1 MLGHTSIT
9 MTMRYVHPAA
19 EQKRLAAA
27 KLETFR
33 VNGLMVA
40 ASEQAAEQERLAAAK
55 LETFRING
63 LMEAASEQAVG
74 TKMGTA
80 DSDKLMDH
88 SAKYLKNLV
97 GAPRFE
103 LGTSCAQGRS
113 ARCLAAS
120 APDRQEPIATTHSIC
135 Q

>member
-74 TKMGTA
+74 TKMGT
-80 DSDKLMDH
+80 
-88 SAKYLKNLV
+88 V
-97 GAPRFE
+97 G
-103 LGTSCAQGRS
+103 Q
-113 ARCLAAS
+113 
-120 APDRQEPIATTHSIC
+120 IN
-135 Q
+135 

>member
-1 MLGHTSIT
+1 MSAMLGHTSIT

-27 KLETFR
+27 KLEKFR

-80 DSDKLMDH
+80 
-88 SAKYLKNLV
+88 
-97 GAPRFE
+97 
-103 LGTSCAQGRS
+103 GR
-113 ARCLAAS
+113 
-120 APDRQEPIATTHSIC
+120 IN
-135 Q
+135 